1 MKKNDTNLSYS
12 DAGVDV
18 ERGEKFVTNIT
29 PLASSTARPGSLG
42 TLGGFG
48 GLFDLKQSG
57 YQDPI
62 LVSATDG
69 VGTKLLLA
77 IELNRH
83 ETIGIDLV
91 AMCVNDIIVQGAEP
105 LWFLDYFATG
115 NLSLEIGQSILNGI
129 VEGCKLA
136 GASLL
141 GGETAEMPNVYAP
154 GHYDLAGFC
163 VGAVERGS
171 LIDSTG
177 VTEGDTILGLA
188 SNGVHSNGYSLVHKI
203 LKNTS
208 TALSEKIDG
217 DPIGA
222 ILLKPTRIYVK
233 PILDIIKTKNIKGIA
248 HITGGGLTKN
258 VPRILPTNLDAN
270 IDLNSWSPEPIF
282 SWLKNNGRIMN
293 SEMLSTFNCGVGLV
307 IIVDKSD
314 SQNISNM
321 LTDLGEKVFE
331 IGEIVSGSG
340 EVKYQNSIFA
350 EFEN

>member
-1 MKKNDTNLSYS
+1 
-12 DAGVDV
+12 V

-57 YQDPI
+57 YEDPI

-129 VEGCKLA
+129 VDGCKLA

-141 GGETAEMPNVYAP
+141 GGETAEMPNMYAP

-177 VTEGDTILGLA
+177 VTAGDTILGLA
-188 SNGVHSNGYSLVHKI
+188 SDGVHSNGYSLVHKI
-203 LKNTS
+203 LEHTKTPPS
-208 TALSEKIDG
+208 QKIDG
-217 DPIGA
+217 TSIGTT
-222 ILLKPTRIYVK
+222 LLKPTRIYVK
-233 PILDIIKTKNIKGIA
+233 PILEIIKTKNIKGIA

-258 VPRILPTNLDAN
+258 VPRILPENLDAN
-270 IDLNSWSPEPIF
+270 IDLNTWSPEPIF
-282 SWLKNNGRIMN
+282 SWLKDNGRIMN
-293 SEMLSTFNCGVGLV
+293 SEMLSTFNCGIGLV
-307 IIVDKSD
+307 LIVDQSD
-314 SQNISNM
+314 SKNISNM

-340 EVKYQNSIFA
+340 KVKYQNSIFA

>member
-77 IELNRH
+77 IKLNRH

-141 GGETAEMPNVYAP
+141 GGETAEMPNMYAP

-163 VGAVERGS
+163 VGAVERQS

-177 VTEGDTILGLA
+177 VTAGDTILGLA

-203 LKNTS
+203 LEHTNT
-208 TALSEKIDG
+208 APSEKIDG
-217 DPIGA
+217 DSIGA
-222 ILLKPTRIYVK
+222 TLLKPTRIYVK
-233 PILDIIKTKNIKGIA
+233 PILDVIKTKNIKGIA

-307 IIVDKSD
+307 VIVDKSD

>member
-141 GGETAEMPNVYAP
+141 GGETAEMPNMYAP

-163 VGAVERGS
+163 VGAVERES

-177 VTEGDTILGLA
+177 VNAGDTILGLA

-307 IIVDKSD
+307 MIVDKSD
-314 SQNISNM
+314 GRNISNM
-321 LTDLGEKVFE
+321 LTDLGEKVFK

-340 EVKYQNSIFA
+340 KVKYQNSVFA

>member
-1 MKKNDTNLSYS
+1 MKKNSTSLSYS

-57 YQDPI
+57 YKDPI

-77 IELNRH
+77 VELNHH

-91 AMCVNDIIVQGAEP
+91 AMCANDIIVQGAEP

-115 NLSLEIGQSILNGI
+115 NLSLDIGQSILNGI

-141 GGETAEMPNVYAP
+141 GGETAEMPNMYSP

-163 VGAVERGS
+163 VGAVERGR
-171 LIDSTG
+171 LIDSVH
-177 VTEGDTILGLA
+177 VTAGDTILGLA

-203 LKNTS
+203 LEHTD
-208 TALSEKIDG
+208 TPLTEKING
-217 DPIGA
+217 DSIGNT
-222 ILLKPTRIYVK
+222 LLRPTRIYVK
-233 PILDIIKTKNIKGIA
+233 PILDVIKTKNIKGIA

-258 VPRILPTNLDAN
+258 VPRILPGNLDAS

-282 SWLKNNGRIMN
+282 LWLKNNGKIQN
-293 SEMLSTFNCGVGLV
+293 SEMLSTFNCGIGLV
-307 IIVDKSD
+307 LIVAKSD
-314 SQNISNM
+314 SENISNM
-321 LTDLGEKVFE
+321 LSDLGEKVFE
-331 IGEIVSGSG
+331 IGEVVLGSG
-340 EVKYQNSIFA
+340 EVKYQNSIFP
-350 EFEN
+350 

>member
-141 GGETAEMPNVYAP
+141 GGETAEMPNMYAP

-163 VGAVERGS
+163 VGAVERQS

-177 VTEGDTILGLA
+177 VTAGDTILGLA

-307 IIVDKSD
+307 VIVDKSD

-321 LTDLGEKVFE
+321 LTDLGEKVFK

-340 EVKYQNSIFA
+340 KVKYQNSVFA